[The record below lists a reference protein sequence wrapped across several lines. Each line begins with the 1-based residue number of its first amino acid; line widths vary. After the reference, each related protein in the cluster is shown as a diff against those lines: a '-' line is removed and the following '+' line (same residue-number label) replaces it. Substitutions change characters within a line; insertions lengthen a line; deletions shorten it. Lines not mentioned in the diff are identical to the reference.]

1 MNPINFKIKK
11 TVSGDYKTPVTFY
24 EYRDTSPYPDEVE
37 ERKLYFCLAEMYN
50 LSAKDWEILNVS
62 TSKTGMTIVIPDAL
76 EDYTP
81 RTNHVVEVEE
91 TQEESKF
98 TIDDVKRHAKE
109 FLQKG
114 DASDKKAL
122 KDKLTDLGAGKVSD
136 LKPTQYE
143 EVIEFFMDRLS

>member
-1 MNPINFKIKK
+1 MAQGVLEELLVEIKRLNK
-11 TVSGDYKTPVTFY
+11 NLGATNAELATVPT
-24 EYRDTSPYPDEVE
+24 
-37 ERKLYFCLAEMYN
+37 A
-50 LSAKDWEILNVS
+50 NVKPES
-62 TSKTGMTIVIPDAL
+62 ISKQPQTTEPKQ
-76 EDYTP
+76 
-81 RTNHVVEVEE
+81 VEVEE

-122 KDKLTDLGAGKVSD
+122 KDKLTELGAGKVSD

>member
-1 MNPINFKIKK
+1 MPGI
-11 TVSGDYKTPVTFY
+11 
-24 EYRDTSPYPDEVE
+24 
-37 ERKLYFCLAEMYN
+37 AE
-50 LSAKDWEILNVS
+50 EILSELKRLNKNLEATNAELATVPTVNARPKS
-62 TSKTGMTIVIPDAL
+62 ISDQPQTSEIK
-76 EDYTP
+76 EEQ
-81 RTNHVVEVEE
+81 VEVEE
-91 TQEESKF
+91 KQEESKF

-122 KDKLTDLGAGKVSD
+122 KDKLTELGAGKVSD

>member
-1 MNPINFKIKK
+1 M
-11 TVSGDYKTPVTFY
+11 TQGVL
-24 EYRDTSPYPDEVE
+24 E
-37 ERKLYFCLAEMYN
+37 EILAELKRLNRN
-50 LSAKDWEILNVS
+50 LKTTNTELATVPTVNARPKSISEQPQ
-62 TSKTGMTIVIPDAL
+62 TSEVKSEPKKV
-76 EDYTP
+76 EQ
-81 RTNHVVEVEE
+81 VEVEE

-122 KDKLTDLGAGKVSD
+122 KDKLTELGAGKVSD
-136 LKPTQYE
+136 LKPTQYQ

>member
-1 MNPINFKIKK
+1 MTQGVLETLVAEIKRLNGNIETLNTELA
-11 TVSGDYKTPVTFY
+11 TVPTADIKPKSVKEEVKQETP
-24 EYRDTSPYPDEVE
+24 
-37 ERKLYFCLAEMYN
+37 KAEP
-50 LSAKDWEILNVS
+50 EQ
-62 TSKTGMTIVIPDAL
+62 
-76 EDYTP
+76 
-81 RTNHVVEVEE
+81 VEVEE

-122 KDKLTDLGAGKVSD
+122 KDKLTELGAGKVSD

>member
-1 MNPINFKIKK
+1 MTQGVLETLVAELKRLNGNIETLNAELATVPTADIKPK
-11 TVSGDYKTPVTFY
+11 SVKAEVKQETPKA
-24 EYRDTSPYPDEVE
+24 EPEKVE
-37 ERKLYFCLAEMYN
+37 QVEAEE
-50 LSAKDWEILNVS
+50 K
-62 TSKTGMTIVIPDAL
+62 
-76 EDYTP
+76 
-81 RTNHVVEVEE
+81 
-91 TQEESKF
+91 QEESKF

-122 KDKLTDLGAGKVSD
+122 KDKLTELGAGKVSD

>member
-1 MNPINFKIKK
+1 MAQGVLEELLVEIKRLNKNLGAINAELA
-11 TVSGDYKTPVTFY
+11 TVPT
-24 EYRDTSPYPDEVE
+24 
-37 ERKLYFCLAEMYN
+37 A
-50 LSAKDWEILNVS
+50 NVKPES
-62 TSKTGMTIVIPDAL
+62 ISKQPQTTEPKQ
-76 EDYTP
+76 
-81 RTNHVVEVEE
+81 VEVEE
-91 TQEESKF
+91 TQGESKF

-122 KDKLTDLGAGKVSD
+122 KDKLTELGAGKVSD

>member
-1 MNPINFKIKK
+1 MTQGVLETLVAELKRLNGNIETLNTELATVPTADIKPK
-11 TVSGDYKTPVTFY
+11 SVKEEVKQETPK
-24 EYRDTSPYPDEVE
+24 VE
-37 ERKLYFCLAEMYN
+37 PEQ
-50 LSAKDWEILNVS
+50 
-62 TSKTGMTIVIPDAL
+62 
-76 EDYTP
+76 
-81 RTNHVVEVEE
+81 VEQVEQVELEE

-122 KDKLTDLGAGKVSD
+122 KDKLTELGAGKVSD
-136 LKPTQYE
+136 LKPNQYE

>member
-1 MNPINFKIKK
+1 MQ
-11 TVSGDYKTPVTFY
+11 TV
-24 EYRDTSPYPDEVE
+24 EVE
-37 ERKLYFCLAEMYN
+37 EFKNIITNSIYQNKEDVKMTQGVLETLVAEIKRLNGNIETLNTELATVPTADIKPKSVKEEV
-50 LSAKDWEILNVS
+50 KQE
-62 TSKTGMTIVIPDAL
+62 
-76 EDYTP
+76 TP
-81 RTNHVVEVEE
+81 KAEPEQVEQVEVEE

-122 KDKLTDLGAGKVSD
+122 KDKLTELGAGKVSD

>member
-1 MNPINFKIKK
+1 M
-11 TVSGDYKTPVTFY
+11 TQGVL
-24 EYRDTSPYPDEVE
+24 E
-37 ERKLYFCLAEMYN
+37 EILAEMKRLNRN
-50 LSAKDWEILNVS
+50 LETTNVELATVPTVNVKPKS
-62 TSKTGMTIVIPDAL
+62 ISEQPQTSEVKSEPKK
-76 EDYTP
+76 
-81 RTNHVVEVEE
+81 VEQVEE

-122 KDKLTDLGAGKVSD
+122 KDKLTELGAGKVSD

>member
-1 MNPINFKIKK
+1 MTQGVLESLVAELKRLNGNIETLNTELATVPTADIKPK
-11 TVSGDYKTPVTFY
+11 SVKEEVKQETPKAKP
-24 EYRDTSPYPDEVE
+24 EKVE
-37 ERKLYFCLAEMYN
+37 Q
-50 LSAKDWEILNVS
+50 
-62 TSKTGMTIVIPDAL
+62 
-76 EDYTP
+76 
-81 RTNHVVEVEE
+81 VEVEE

-122 KDKLTDLGAGKVSD
+122 KDKLTELGAGKVSD

>member
-1 MNPINFKIKK
+1 MTQGVLETLVAELKRLNGNIETLNTELATVPTAEIKPK
-11 TVSGDYKTPVTFY
+11 SVKEEVKQETP
-24 EYRDTSPYPDEVE
+24 
-37 ERKLYFCLAEMYN
+37 KAEP
-50 LSAKDWEILNVS
+50 EQ
-62 TSKTGMTIVIPDAL
+62 
-76 EDYTP
+76 
-81 RTNHVVEVEE
+81 VEVEE

-122 KDKLTDLGAGKVSD
+122 KDKLSELGAGKVSD

-143 EVIEFFMDRLS
+143 EVIEFFVDRLS